1 MWSFFVFYRFCRGLQ
16 GFILFSIIVFQSI
29 YQSMYAFLGLLKGS
43 HFSSEVPIFQ
53 NLNLIIMND
62 FKLSILF
69 VLQKVKTNKKG
80 ECPLRC
86 RLTFSKNRR
95 EFSTGIFINPDNWD
109 SGKQKAIPTNKENT
123 ILNNKVSLIRQQID
137 KAFLMLQILPNEFDV
152 DDIFRKYK
160 GEDSKE
166 EITIL
171 GAYDLHNDKTK
182 KLIGID
188 FNQLSWSRYVESRRK
203 VALFITKFYKR
214 KDIRLK
220 DLDLK
225 FIQDLEYFFKT
236 ELNLKQATVYRS
248 IQRVK
253 KIIQFAISENYL
265 KKDPFHL
272 YKNKKYKTVIV
283 YLTDEE
289 LKKLEKHNF
298 SQKRLQQVKDLFI
311 FCCYTGLA
319 YTEMSTLSTKNIEIG
334 FDGNEWIH
342 MIRKKTNKKISIPIL
357 PRAKEILN
365 KYNNELPNISNQ
377 KFNSYLK
384 EISELLSID
393 KKLTHHIAR
402 KTFATTVLLYNNV
415 PMEVVSE
422 LLGHSNMNITQAHYG
437 KVVLKKVSKEIG
449 KLNSSLDC
457 L

>member
-1 MWSFFVFYRFCRGLQ
+1 
-16 GFILFSIIVFQSI
+16 
-29 YQSMYAFLGLLKGS
+29 
-43 HFSSEVPIFQ
+43 
-53 NLNLIIMND
+53 MND
-62 FKLSILF
+62 YKLSILF
-69 VLQKVKTNKKG
+69 LLQKVRINKKG
-80 ECPLRC
+80 KCPIRC
-86 RLTFSKNRR
+86 RVTYLKTRKI
-95 EFSTGIFINPDNWD
+95 FSTGIFINPDYWD
-109 SGKQKAIPTNKENT
+109 CGKQKALPQSKENT
-123 ILNNKVSLIRQQID
+123 ILNNKLSLIHQQID

-152 DDIFRKYK
+152 DDIYRKYK

-171 GAYDLHNDKTK
+171 GAYDLHNQKTE

-188 FNQLSWSRYVESRRK
+188 FNKLSWSRYVESRRK

-214 KDIRLK
+214 KDVKLN

-236 ELNLKQATVYRS
+236 DLKLKQATVYRS

-272 YKNKKYKTVIV
+272 YKNKKHKTVII
-283 YLTDEE
+283 YLTDVE

-298 SQKRLQQVKDLFI
+298 SQMRLQQVKDLFI

-334 FDGNEWIH
+334 FDGKEWIQ
-342 MIRKKTNKKISIPIL
+342 MIRKKTGGKISVPVL
-357 PRAKEILN
+357 PKAKEILIM
-365 KYNNELPNISNQ
+365 YNNELPSISNQ

-384 EISELLSID
+384 EISELIGID
-393 KKLTHHIAR
+393 KKLTHHTAR
-402 KTFATTVLLYNNV
+402 KTFATTVLLFNNI
-415 PMEVVSE
+415 PMEIVSE
-422 LLGHSNMNITQAHYG
+422 LLGHSNMNVTQSHYG
-437 KVVLKKVSKEIG
+437 KIVQKKVSDEIN
-449 KLNSSLDC
+449 KLY
-457 L
+457 

>member
-1 MWSFFVFYRFCRGLQ
+1 MNNYKLSVLFFLKRNRVNKNGKCPVRCR
-16 GFILFSIIVFQSI
+16 IT
-29 YQSMYAFLGLLKGS
+29 FLKNRKE
-43 HFSSEVPIFQ
+43 FSS
-53 NLNLIIMND
+53 
-62 FKLSILF
+62 
-69 VLQKVKTNKKG
+69 
-80 ECPLRC
+80 
-86 RLTFSKNRR
+86 
-95 EFSTGIFINPDNWD
+95 GIFINPDYWD
-109 SGKQKAIPTNKENT
+109 SGKQKALPQNKENT
-123 ILNNKVSLIRQQID
+123 ILNKKLSLISHQINE
-137 KAFLMLQILPNEFDV
+137 AFLMLQILPNEFDV
-152 DDIFRKYK
+152 DDIYKKYK

-171 GAYDLHNDKTK
+171 GAYDLHNEKTK

-214 KDIRLK
+214 KDVKLK

-236 ELNLKQATVYRS
+236 ELNLRQATVYRS

-272 YKNKKYKTVIV
+272 YKNKNYKTVIV

-289 LKKLEKHNF
+289 LKKLEQHNF
-298 SQKRLQQVKDLFI
+298 SQKRLQQVKDLFV

-319 YTEMSTLSTKNIEIG
+319 YSEMSTLTTKNIEIG
-334 FDGNEWIH
+334 FDGNEWIN

-357 PRAKEILN
+357 PKAKEILN
-365 KYNNELPNISNQ
+365 KYNNELPSISNQ

-402 KTFATTVLLYNNV
+402 KTFATTVLLFNNV
-415 PMEVVSE
+415 PMEIVSE
-422 LLGHSNMNITQAHYG
+422 LLGHSNMNITQSHYG
-437 KVVLKKVSKEIG
+437 KIVQKKVSKEID

-457 L
+457 F